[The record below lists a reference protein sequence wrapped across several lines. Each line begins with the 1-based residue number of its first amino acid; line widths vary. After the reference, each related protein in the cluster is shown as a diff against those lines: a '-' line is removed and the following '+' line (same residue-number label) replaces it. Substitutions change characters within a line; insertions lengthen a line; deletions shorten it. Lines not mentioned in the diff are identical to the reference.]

1 MKEDKNRNADPVEPD
16 KAGTGHLMTRRHFL
30 KVVGAVTTAAGV
42 GVIGTGCEPVEEA
55 ISSGITN
62 DPLPL
67 SAQYPA
73 VPYTPAGPPPAGT
86 LRFFTPHE
94 ARTVEALTARLLPGT
109 PDDPGAREA
118 GVVYYIDNVLAAP
131 EGFNEPIYRRP
142 PFAQVYEGDAPPTGA
157 EFEAYEVIWVPAEEI
172 ERYGY
177 QSILTP
183 REVFRLGLALVD
195 RYAND
200 QFSSNYVALS
210 EETQDSI
217 IDDLLN
223 NRVTG
228 LEMFAP
234 SAFFHILRRYTS
246 EGMFSDPAYG
256 GNRNMVGWQ
265 LIGYPGAQR
274 AYTPNDLKAINEPPR
289 PPQSLAE
296 LHAFN
301 PGEPRPD
308 VVLPVRGSEEHE
320 H

>member
-142 PFAQVYEGDAPPTGA
+142 PRPRFFASYKAA
-157 EFEAYEVIWVPAEEI
+157 RFRSSVPIVPFTSTYASW
-172 ERYGY
+172 RALTRTCGRPSSSSASVRTC
-177 QSILTP
+177 SI
-183 REVFRLGLALVD
+183 D
-195 RYAND
+195 
-200 QFSSNYVALS
+200 
-210 EETQDSI
+210 
-217 IDDLLN
+217 
-223 NRVTG
+223 
-228 LEMFAP
+228 
-234 SAFFHILRRYTS
+234 
-246 EGMFSDPAYG
+246 
-256 GNRNMVGWQ
+256 
-265 LIGYPGAQR
+265 
-274 AYTPNDLKAINEPPR
+274 
-289 PPQSLAE
+289 
-296 LHAFN
+296 
-301 PGEPRPD
+301 
-308 VVLPVRGSEEHE
+308 
-320 H
+320 